1 MSGETISVLARL
13 SSRCG
18 TLAPAPL
25 DSHARPASTGRP
37 RRVHALRQGIPGSRG
52 LQLAFEAKVN
62 EHGCDQPCPVSC
74 AHGGASLP
82 SGLCPGRYQG
92 ASNGS
97 GMTQAVTTCAPRWPS
112 GNLWNVT
119 LMLCRLVAVWP

>member
-62 EHGCDQPCPVSC
+62 ELMAVTSPAPCPAPMGEPPCRVD
-74 AHGGASLP
+74 
-82 SGLCPGRYQG
+82 
-92 ASNGS
+92 
-97 GMTQAVTTCAPRWPS
+97 CAP
-112 GNLWNVT
+112 
-119 LMLCRLVAVWP
+119 VATRAHPMGVG